1 VRPGQAVLA
10 LATSAALA
18 LGVGVL
24 VGAAPA
30 ASPRAVGGA
39 TPFLERGAAASVVDE
54 ALPPDDDQRLLVFGD
69 DGVLPPAHAQALHA
83 FAASLRAS
91 GTALRA
97 EACAAADDASG
108 LRLLRAVEQA
118 FAEAGVAAWRW
129 VAQPLGCS
137 LPGSVVLWVNR
148 D

>member
-1 VRPGQAVLA
+1 MRPGQAALA
-10 LATSAALA
+10 LATSAAFA

-30 ASPRAVGGA
+30 ASTRAVGGA
-39 TPFLERGAAASVVDE
+39 TPGLEHGPVASVLDE

-69 DGVLPPAHAQALHA
+69 DGALPPAHAQALHA

-97 EACAAADDASG
+97 EACTAADDASG

-118 FAEAGVAAWRW
+118 LAEAGVAAWRW
-129 VAQPLGCS
+129 VARPLGCS